1 LPSNCIKLPIYSNC
15 KKLFTSS
22 SSSASSSKPSQITSN
37 SNNGNATNTNKLAP
51 KAIIADDGD
60 IDIAEAKS
68 SPSSGTTNQRAKSNH
83 ESIYSMITPHKQ
95 EQQLNML
102 LLNKQNIYSTNTPHF
117 NNEHQYRHSMRLPS
131 NSNATNSFSRAFN
144 ERHSQRI
151 VSSTKPHTNNSTPSN
166 YENHVFISNNNY
178 NNCKQLNYCNS
189 NGIIQQQQQQQQS
202 KQSLSQN
209 QQNQLAAAAAAA
221 AAVSQHF
228 YYYSIILLCV
238 K

>member
-1 LPSNCIKLPIYSNC
+1 
-15 KKLFTSS
+15 
-22 SSSASSSKPSQITSN
+22 
-37 SNNGNATNTNKLAP
+37 
-51 KAIIADDGD
+51 
-60 IDIAEAKS
+60 
-68 SPSSGTTNQRAKSNH
+68 
-83 ESIYSMITPHKQ
+83 
-95 EQQLNML
+95 
-102 LLNKQNIYSTNTPHF
+102 
-117 NNEHQYRHSMRLPS
+117 MRLPS

-189 NGIIQQQQQQQQS
+189 NGIIQQQQQQQS